1 MSESD
6 LKQGFVSYEI
16 VHETTYSYEKLK
28 RSSVMTV
35 CMQPKATATQLL
47 DHYQLSTTPDSSID
61 IDIDPFGNT
70 RHFFD
75 IHRPHNKLTV
85 TSNARVRTHPHED
98 KIDVKID
105 CWEDLVALRSSL
117 EFWDFL
123 LPTDLTR
130 TQSDLDTWTDQQ
142 GGIDKSNP
150 WVFLKTLE
158 QRLSTVIRYRP
169 GATTI
174 DSTVDDLLRQHEGV
188 CQDISQL
195 MIAIARSKGIPAR
208 YVSGYLYVAPNAT
221 RRLVDNATHAWVD
234 CYLPGSGWCT
244 FDPTNPEGTQES
256 RVTVAYGRDYRD
268 VPPIRG
274 ITFGGGEAVMDVS
287 VMVFRQPYG
296 NLSGPDKQS

>member
-1 MSESD
+1 MFD
-6 LKQGFVSYEI
+6 FDTKQKFVSYEI
-16 VHETTYSYEKLK
+16 VHQTSYSYEHEK

-35 CMQPKATATQLL
+35 CMQPKATQWQYL
-47 DHYQLSTTPDSSID
+47 DHYQLATTPESAID
-61 IDIDPFGNT
+61 IDVDPFGNT

-75 IHRPHNKLTV
+75 IHRPHHRLTV
-85 TSNARVRTHPHED
+85 TSNARVRSRFD
-98 KIDVKID
+98 KADETAEHD
-105 CWEDLVALRSSL
+105 DWSALKKLHTNL

-130 TQSDLDTWTDQQ
+130 TKNDLDSWTDHQ

-150 WVFLKTLE
+150 WLFLKSLE
-158 QRLSTVIRYRP
+158 QRLSEVIRYRP
-169 GATTI
+169 GATSI
-174 DSTVDDLLRQHEGV
+174 DSTVDDLLRHHEGV

-221 RRLVDNATHAWVD
+221 RRLVDNATHAWVE
-234 CYLPGSGWCT
+234 CYLPSKGWCT
-244 FDPTNPEGTQES
+244 FDPTNPQGAPES

-274 ITFGGGEAVMDVS
+274 ITIGEGEAVMDVS
-287 VMVFRQPYG
+287 VMVFRQ
-296 NLSGPDKQS
+296 S

>member
-1 MSESD
+1 MFDFDS
-6 LKQGFVSYEI
+6 KQKFVSYEI
-16 VHETTYSYEKLK
+16 VHQTTYSYEHKK

-35 CMQPKATATQLL
+35 CMQPKATQWQHL
-47 DHYQLSTTPDSSID
+47 DHYQLATTPDSTID
-61 IDIDPFGNT
+61 IDVDPFGNT

-85 TSNARVRTHPHED
+85 TSNARVRSRFTKED
-98 KIDVKID
+98 ETAEYDEWSTLSK
-105 CWEDLVALRSSL
+105 LHTRL

-130 TQSDLDTWTDQQ
+130 TKSDLDRWTDHQ

-150 WVFLKTLE
+150 WLFLKSLE
-158 QRLSTVIRYRP
+158 QRLSEVIRYRP
-169 GATTI
+169 GATSI
-174 DSTVDDLLRQHEGV
+174 DSTVDDLLRHHEGV

-221 RRLVDNATHAWVD
+221 RRLVDNATHAWVE
-234 CYLPGSGWCT
+234 CYLPSKGWCT
-244 FDPTNPEGTQES
+244 FDPTNPQGAPET

-274 ITFGGGEAVMDVS
+274 ITFGEGEAVMDVS
-287 VMVFRQPYG
+287 VMVFRQ
-296 NLSGPDKQS
+296 